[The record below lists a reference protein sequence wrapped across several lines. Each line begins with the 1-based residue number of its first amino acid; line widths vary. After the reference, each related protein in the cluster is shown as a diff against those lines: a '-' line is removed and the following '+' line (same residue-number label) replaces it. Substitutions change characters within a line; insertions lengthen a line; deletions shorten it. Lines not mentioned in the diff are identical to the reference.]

1 MARPLRIEG
10 PHFWYHVYN
19 RGNEKRTVFHDD
31 DDRRLF
37 LDLLFESSE
46 LFNAAVHAYALMPN
60 HFHLL
65 LVTREANLGAFMQ
78 RFQNKF
84 IKHYNARHD
93 RVGHIFQD
101 RYKAIVIDSQQY
113 SHELSRYIHLNI
125 ARYHDLRTAP
135 ARQRLAAL
143 RTFPWS
149 SYRAYIGLE
158 PSAWPL
164 TSSTI
169 LADFG
174 DTPAEQQAKYARYV
188 RHGLLKEFD
197 PYSRLIAGSILGSED
212 FARAITSA
220 LGIAGR
226 KDSSAAPKRRRVEAL
241 PLDLVLNAVAS
252 SYGIASD
259 VLLTR
264 HRSGPLGEAR
274 HVLFWAAVTY
284 AAGRLSRLEIGRQF
298 GGIGSTA
305 VSHGFAY
312 IEARRD
318 APGPLRD
325 RLDALIAQLDA
336 VAGHPAR
343 DPWLEMYQRLAAYYQ
358 RYGHT
363 LIPHEYPPD
372 LALGAWVHRQ
382 RLVRAGKA
390 HNAKPLTQ
398 RQIDLLDQLH
408 FAWTLHEHTGKDP

>member
-10 PHFWYHVYN
+10 PHLWYHVYN

-31 DDRRLF
+31 DDCRLF
-37 LDLLFESSE
+37 LDLLFESTD
-46 LFNAAVHAYALMPN
+46 LFNAEVHAYALMPN

-65 LVTREANLGAFMQ
+65 LVTREANLGACMQ

-84 IKHYNARHD
+84 IKHYNVRHD

-113 SHELSRYIHLNI
+113 SHELSRYIHLNA

-135 ARQRLAAL
+135 ARQRLVAL

-158 PSAWPL
+158 PCAWPL

-174 DTPAEQQAKYARYV
+174 DTPTEQQAKYARYV

-212 FARAITSA
+212 FARAVTSA

-226 KDSSAAPKRRRVEAL
+226 KDSSAAPKRRRIEAL
-241 PLDLVLNAVAS
+241 PLDSVINAVAN
-252 SYGIASD
+252 SYAMPPD
-259 VLLTR
+259 WLLAR
-264 HRSGPLGEAR
+264 HRGGPLSEAR
-274 HVLFWAAVTY
+274 HVLLWAAATY
-284 AAGRLSRLEIGRQF
+284 AASRLSLQEIGRQL
-298 GGIGSTA
+298 GGLSCAA
-305 VSHGFAY
+305 VSQAFHA
-312 IEARRD
+312 IESQRATSP
-318 APGPLRD
+318 ALND
-325 RLDALIAQLDA
+325 RLAAITAQLEVDH
-336 VAGHPAR
+336 GQIPH
-343 DPWLEMYQRLAAYYQ
+343 DPWLEMYQRLAAYHKT
-358 RYGHT
+358 YGHT
-363 LIPHEYPPD
+363 LIPREYPPD

-390 HNAKPLTQ
+390 HNAQPLSQ
-398 RQIDLLDQLH
+398 HQIGLLDNLH
-408 FAWTLHEHTGKDP
+408 FAWMLHEHNDHQA